1 MVLDELDEMMTGA
14 DAARELGVTR
24 QRVTELAQAGR
35 LGRQVA
41 GRYWF
46 FTREEIEAYKN
57 DRKVGRP
64 KTDLEV
70 TMKHEAPEYHAV

>member
-1 MVLDELDEMMTGA
+1 MLTGA
-14 DAARELGVTR
+14 DAARELGITR
-24 QRVTELAQAGR
+24 QRVTELAQSGR

-64 KTDLEV
+64 KSELKETQINRGADLV
-70 TMKHEAPEYHAV
+70 AA

>member
-1 MVLDELDEMMTGA
+1 VLQELDDMLTGA

-35 LGRQVA
+35 IGRQVA

-64 KTDLEV
+64 KSEIEL
-70 TMKHEAPEYHAV
+70 TMKHEAPEYRAA